1 MTTRPLRY
9 YPPEKVL
16 EEVKVNLRGGQ
27 RHAWFVTDNQW
38 A

>member
-1 MTTRPLRY
+1 VTTRPLRY

-16 EEVKVNLRGGQ
+16 EEVKVNMRGGLT
-27 RHAWFVTDNQW
+27 HAWFVTDNQW